1 MSGGVRQIGSAPDDE
16 TSALVGLLIASL
28 LALAAAGEAE
38 AACRFSGRGFALLR
52 RSSPRLAQK
61 FNALLHRLAPMT
73 SS

>member
-1 MSGGVRQIGSAPDDE
+1 MSGAIRQNGAPEDE
-16 TSALVGLLIASL
+16 ASALIGLLIELL

-38 AACRFSGRGFALLR
+38 AACRLAGRGFALLR